1 MSIKGWESQDQW
13 LLWICVWIPQVE
25 IGFILLT
32 LCPRPHTSW
41 PLASFTCASSVIL
54 LPLSSLPAQSCPGP
68 FCQQH
73 LELLQSLGFS
83 WLAIW
88 PPLPSFQL
96 THLLVLNAKSLFTA
110 SDVKS
115 IDFAIFV
122 LSPLLLS
129 YFSPYPALILGL
141 IIMSLSLPLC
151 TPSAALSLLLVIA
164 HSFPLCLFYYL
175 LVDSLTNTDP
185 EARPFTCS
193 LHLASSLPHFKPSTS

>member
-1 MSIKGWESQDQW
+1 MSIKGWESLDQW

-32 LCPRPHTSW
+32 LCTRPHTSW
-41 PLASFTCASSVIL
+41 PLASLLVLLLWSCFHWAPCPHSLAQDLSVSSVWNYSRVL
-54 LPLSSLPAQSCPGP
+54 DSCDWLSDHPCRP
-68 FCQQH
+68 
-73 LELLQSLGFS
+73 
-83 WLAIW
+83 
-88 PPLPSFQL
+88 FQL
-96 THLLVLNAKSLFTA
+96 THLLVLNAKSLFTP

-129 YFSPYPALILGL
+129 YFSPYPALILSL
-141 IIMSLSLPLC
+141 IIMSLPLLLC

-175 LVDSLTNTDP
+175 LVDSLTNNWS
-185 EARPFTCS
+185 RS
-193 LHLASSLPHFKPSTS
+193 